1 MLRSWL
7 RKIKIL
13 GVVTVLA
20 LGVTACDSGD
30 VPIFMKKWLGWYPVQ
45 ITINLEADGKP
56 LKISRTFECTQYI
69 CTSTRC
75 FGALEWRSSR
85 GVVVEKLP
93 SGGVVIFRPYRVCKE
108 GNIDPVKSNGRV
120 HKVLWVDNLKSPTKV
135 QDYNVGAIFSTTIPD
150 DEQRISVRNMNLK
163 YSRVEWNDAKIDTSV
178 NLSDAYWLHDR
189 VRTLERGSLKPRKL
203 AELNGIGYP
212 ERLWSKVPEL
222 QLKLG
227 SANKPQHVQMTKKS
241 LLHLEAL
248 WKNLRSKFNKE
259 RPRGEMVPSSFG
271 SSPWHVSFEYLGKIL
286 WRLRSTS
293 SEYAT
298 QYLAGRMRQ
307 PINQEIIIGKEKL
320 SVSPGVFVYDPST
333 RMLIKMGSRHF

>member
-1 MLRSWL
+1 MLKTWL
-7 RKIKIL
+7 KKTKAL

-20 LGVTACDSGD
+20 LGVSACDSGD
-30 VPIFMKKWLGWYPVQ
+30 LPIFMKKWLGWYPVQ

-56 LKISRTFECTQYI
+56 LRISRTFECRQRF
-69 CTSTRC
+69 CGDTRC
-75 FGALEWRSSR
+75 LLEWASR
-85 GVVVEKLP
+85 GGAVVEKLP
-93 SGGVVIFRPYRVCKE
+93 SGGVVIVRPYRVCKE
-108 GNIDPVKSNGRV
+108 GNIDSVKSNGRV
-120 HKVLWVDNLKSPTKV
+120 HKVLWADNLKSPTKV
-135 QDYNVGAIFSTTIPD
+135 QDYNFGAIFSTTIPD

-163 YSRVEWNDAKIDTSV
+163 YSRVEWKDAKIDTWV
-178 NLSDAYWLHDR
+178 NLSDAHWLYDR

-203 AELNGIGYP
+203 AELNGNGYP

-227 SANKPQHVQMTKKS
+227 SVNKPQHVQMTKKS

-248 WKNLRSKFNKE
+248 WKDLRSKLNKE

-320 SVSPGVFVYDPST
+320 SVSSGVFVYDPST
-333 RMLIKMGSRHF
+333 RMLIKMGSRPF